1 MTMRRAARITM
12 ALLLIAGLWLALKPT
27 LGNGN
32 RRLTFLPVP
41 LSQYIDLVDFWFNLA
56 AFGLLSTTA
65 WLALGPR
72 RFTLEKTL
80 NHALWMLAI
89 VTVLNIGVE
98 LAQSSIPGR
107 AVDLAD
113 VWAGMLGCVVGV
125 LGGCI
130 IQRITEKR
138 PYDGGTPKVLFVDQT
153 GRLGGAELMLLDIA
167 AARAADSEVVLF
179 QDGEFRPLLEAAG
192 VKTHVFTL
200 DEDAAVVDKQAGMG
214 RVLRAVPAL
223 IGLILRLAGKARSF
237 DVVYANTAKSLIIG
251 GPAAC
256 LAGRALVFHLHDII
270 SAGHFSALN
279 RRALVF
285 CANRFASAVIANSKA
300 TQEAFIASG
309 GRADLCEIAPNG
321 FRLSDETTPAAD
333 IEAVRSHFNL
343 PANAWVILMAGR
355 LTVWKGQ
362 KVLLE
367 ALKSVP
373 AAHAILL
380 GDALFTAEDRAY
392 ADDLRV
398 MAKDPTLAGR
408 IHFAGFRTD
417 TRTFFDLADVVVHA
431 SIIAEPFG
439 RVIVE
444 GMLASK
450 PVIATKAGGAA
461 EILDHEQTG
470 LLVEPDNAPAL
481 SAALLRLQKDKT
493 FARDLAQNAQRN
505 ARAIYGLDAV
515 QAKIEAVIHKAAG
528 GQTEATVERTAA
540 AAV

>member
-1 MTMRRAARITM
+1 MTMRRAARIAM
-12 ALLLIAGLWLALKPT
+12 ALLLMAGLWLALKPT

-56 AFGLLSTTA
+56 AFALLSGTA
-65 WLALGPR
+65 WLAFGPR
-72 RFTLEKTL
+72 KFTLEKAL
-80 NHALWMLAI
+80 NHALWMLGI
-89 VTVLNIGVE
+89 ITVLNIGVE

-113 VWAGMLGCVVGV
+113 VWAGMAGCVAGI

-130 IQRITEKR
+130 IQRLMEKR

-179 QDGEFRPLLEAAG
+179 QDGEFRALLEEAG
-192 VKTHVFTL
+192 VRTHVFTL
-200 DEDAAVVDKQAGMG
+200 GEEAAVVDKQAGML
-214 RVLRAVPAL
+214 RVLRAAPAL
-223 IGLILRLAGKARSF
+223 IGLILRLARKARSF

-251 GPAAC
+251 GPAAW
-256 LAGRALVFHLHDII
+256 LAGRSLVFHLHDII
-270 SAGHFSALN
+270 SAGHFSGLN

-285 CANRFASAVIANSKA
+285 CANRFASAVIANSQA
-300 TQEAFIASG
+300 TEDAFIASG
-309 GRADLCEIAPNG
+309 GRAELCEIAPNG

-333 IEAVRSHFNL
+333 IEAVRSHFSL
-343 PANAWVILMAGR
+343 PVGAWVVLMAGR
-355 LTVWKGQ
+355 LTAWKGQ

-398 MAKDPTLAGR
+398 LAAGPELAGR
-408 IHFAGFRTD
+408 VHFAGFRTD

-444 GMLASK
+444 GMLACK

-461 EILDHEQTG
+461 EILEHEQTG
-470 LLVEPDNAPAL
+470 LLVEPDNAAAL
-481 SAALLRLQKDKT
+481 GEALLRLQNNKA
-493 FARDLAQNAQRN
+493 FANELAQNARQN
-505 ARAIYGLDAV
+505 ARATYGLDAV
-515 QAKIEAVIHKAAG
+515 QARIEAVIRRAAAAG
-528 GQTEATVERTAA
+528 TETITESAATAA
-540 AAV
+540 A